1 MLPLLKRIDR
11 MKTIDNL
18 KAVILI
24 TSFGSATIVSELS
37 GNIHFIEDIKHYGG
51 FVEDIFYDVEIPKE
65 KGFYEFNG
73 KVDVGTDIN
82 GNVDE
87 TNYHGTFTKLED
99 NDFIAKLGLVT

>member
-1 MLPLLKRIDR
+1 MN
-11 MKTIDNL
+11 TIDNL
-18 KAVILI
+18 KAIILI
-24 TSFGSATIVSELS
+24 TSFGSSTVVSELS
-37 GNIHFIEDIKHYGG
+37 GNVHFIEDIKHYGG
-51 FVEDIFYDVEIPKE
+51 FVEDIFCDVEIPKE

-87 TNYHGTFTKLED
+87 ANYYGTFTKVED